1 MVKSDWKNAADAPA
15 TDSETE
21 NNEAED
27 KLSGKKTKADLIKD
41 KVKELKK
48 DRDDDILP
56 DFNIDDAIMDSSNSK
71 KVITVYGHK
80 NDAKTTTAI
89 GMAKNG
95 EKVAILSFDMKSDR
109 PLDLEFVKKG
119 NIDVKVYNAILYLDK
134 STPELYQATAEKT
147 YIFVLKLLEGIKN
160 KFKPDWVI
168 IDGSEFLNK
177 ILEQVMRKRNGV
189 MPYQGIANQN
199 IWKER
204 TQYIDDVHN
213 QALAASKKGIMYT
226 TYVAKDSVI
235 KDGNIIQQKDMPK
248 WLGDVMSQTDIIIR
262 VVTEITNGK
271 TEYRAIIES
280 SKFPREYPPK
290 EYVITDRRLYDVI
303 NK

>member
-1 MVKSDWKNAADAPA
+1 MAKGDDWKKAADAV
-15 TDSETE
+15 DETISA
-21 NNEAED
+21 EAES
-27 KLSGKKTKADLIKD
+27 KLSGKGSSKADLIRD
-41 KVKELKK
+41 KVRDLKK

-56 DFNIDDAIMDSSNSK
+56 DFSLDDAIMDSSKSK

-89 GMAKNG
+89 GLAKKG
-95 EKVAILSFDMKSDR
+95 DKIAILSFDMKSDR

-119 NIDVKVYNAILYLDK
+119 GVDVKVYNAILYLDK

-147 YIFVLKLLEGIKN
+147 YVFVLKLLDGIRE

-213 QALAASKKGIMYT
+213 QALNSANKGIMYT
-226 TYVAKDSVI
+226 TYVSKDSVI

-248 WLGDVMSQTDIIIR
+248 WLGDVMSQTDVIVR
-262 VVTEITNGK
+262 VVTEITGGK

-290 EYVITDRRLYDVI
+290 EYVITDKRLYDVI